1 MNNYVKREKRTKKPT
16 KLIALLL
23 IILLVATGLAGCKK
37 KAPQEPQ
44 AAEEAEATTEDA
56 EATTEEAE
64 EPAEEEEAPAEEAEE
79 VEPEEELLDEA
90 GYYYTK
96 DEVAL
101 YIHTYGHLPDN
112 YMTKKEA
119 KKLGWSGGSL
129 ENYAPDM
136 VIGGDRYGNYE
147 GNLPDGKNYT
157 ECDIDTHRKKK
168 RGAKRIVFSED
179 GYVYYTEDHYDSFEL
194 LYEPKS

>member
-1 MNNYVKREKRTKKPT
+1 MNNYVKREKRTINPT

-23 IILLVATGLAGCKK
+23 IILLVATGLAACKK
-37 KAPQEPQ
+37 KAPQETQVPEEPQ
-44 AAEEAEATTEDA
+44 ATEE
-56 EATTEEAE
+56 TEEAE
-64 EPAEEEEAPAEEAEE
+64 EEAPDEPQETEKTEEAEE
-79 VEPEEELLDEA
+79 AEPEEELLDEA

-168 RGAKRIVFSED
+168 RGAKRIVFSDD